1 MVKTLDVIWIHD
13 QYIHPKDRKMA
24 VIVEPDCLFY
34 FRFNSSDRWQ
44 PALLVEKEPHHRF
57 LKYDSFLQ
65 CDLANELTEF
75 DVEQALNAEGV
86 IGTVHASFAEPIYAL
101 VKANPK
107 IANVDKRAIGLALV
121 GAKRL

>member
-1 MVKTLDVIWIHD
+1 MIKTLDVIWIHD
-13 QYIHPKDRKMA
+13 QYIHPKDWKMA

-44 PALLVEKEPHHRF
+44 PAVKVDREPHHTF
-57 LKYDSFLQ
+57 LKHNSFLQ

-86 IGTVHASFAEPIYAL
+86 IGTLHSSLVEQVYAL

-107 IANVDKRAIGLALV
+107 INNIDKKAIGLALV
-121 GAKRL
+121 GPRGL